1 MSARVTESESV
12 ANKPTSTEFFV
23 CVCVCFLAKWH
34 KQLEEM

>member
-1 MSARVTESESV
+1 MSARVTERV
-12 ANKPTSTEFFV
+12 RVLQINQPQLIL

>member
-12 ANKPTSTEFFV
+12 TNKPTSTEFFF
-23 CVCVCFLAKWH
+23 VCVCFLAKWH